1 MENNETMLSIDIR
14 VLQLWHNKL
23 CSVEVKIINAAN
35 LMAVIQ
41 DIERILISQNNK
53 EKENIPT
60 EQKGD

>member
-14 VLQLWHNKL
+14 VLQMWHNKL

-41 DIERILISQNNK
+41 DIEQILIGQNNK
-53 EKENIPT
+53 EKDNMESQ
-60 EQKGD
+60 QKGD